1 MRTIIDN
8 RTYKTERSMNR
19 AIERETAKHG
29 EVESTIVANEDG
41 TFTLTISIASDEPV
55 EVEIPRKPD
64 GSIDT
69 GQTDEELAA
78 EAAENAKIDAQ
89 MAGEAAKAARLVK
102 AVEIAK
108 VEIAKDGSKGEA
120 AIIIE
125 AVEKA
130 AKKIA
135 QPRSIAILPA
145 VNAPAFA
152 SDNPKHRGSL
162 RMSSKVGQI
171 VEAGANMGVRA
182 SDLLPIFVKKN
193 GEAWSRAS
201 IDCVLRWDV
210 PAKGYSVQ
218 CVEDPAGID
227 HVYVV
232 RPIGLEVDDL
242 AGIEEHWFA
251 FANKYDAL
259 ENGADT

>member
-1 MRTIIDN
+1 MTIIIDN

-29 EVESTIVANEDG
+29 EVETVTTANEDG

-78 EAAENAKIDAQ
+78 EAAENAAIDAK
-89 MAGEAAKAARLVK
+89 MAGEKIDDS
-102 AVEIAK
+102 EK
-108 VEIAKDGSKGEA
+108 VE
-120 AIIIE
+120 
-125 AVEKA
+125 
-130 AKKIA
+130 KIA
-135 QPRSIAILPA
+135 RPRSNAILPA
-145 VNAPAFA
+145 VDAPAFA

-162 RMSSKVGQI
+162 RMNSKVGW
-171 VEAGANMGVRA
+171 VVTLAGATNGARA

-218 CVEDPAGID
+218 CVEDPDGID

-232 RPIGLEVDDL
+232 RPIGFWVDDL
-242 AGIEEHWFA
+242 AGIEEHWFG
-251 FANKYDAL
+251 
-259 ENGADT
+259 GADGASVE

>member
-1 MRTIIDN
+1 MTIIIDN

-29 EVESTIVANEDG
+29 EVESTIVTNEDG
-41 TFTLTISIASDEPV
+41 TFTLTINIADNDEPV

-89 MAGEAAKAARLVK
+89 MAGDVTASKDDDTDSE
-102 AVEIAK
+102 K
-108 VEIAKDGSKGEA
+108 VE
-120 AIIIE
+120 
-125 AVEKA
+125 
-130 AKKIA
+130 KIA
-135 QPRSIAILPA
+135 RPRSNAILPA
-145 VNAPAFA
+145 VNAPAFS

-182 SDLLPIFVKKN
+182 STLLPIFVKKN

-218 CVEDPAGID
+218 CVEDPDGID

-232 RPIGLEVDDL
+232 RPIGFAVDNL
-242 AGIEEHWFA
+242 TGIEEHWFG
-251 FANKYDAL
+251 
-259 ENGADT
+259 GADA

>member
-1 MRTIIDN
+1 MTIIIDN

-89 MAGEAAKAARLVK
+89 MAGGDSIKDADT
-102 AVEIAK
+102 K
-108 VEIAKDGSKGEA
+108 VE
-120 AIIIE
+120 
-125 AVEKA
+125 
-130 AKKIA
+130 KIA
-135 QPRSIAILPA
+135 RPRSNAILPA
-145 VNAPAFA
+145 VDAPAFA

-162 RMSSKVGQI
+162 RMNSKVGW
-171 VEAGANMGVRA
+171 VVTLAGATNGARA

-218 CVEDPAGID
+218 CVEDPDGID

-232 RPIGLEVDDL
+232 RPIGFALDNL
-242 AGIEEHWFA
+242 ADVKEHWFG
-251 FANKYDAL
+251 
-259 ENGADT
+259 GADGASVE

>member
-89 MAGEAAKAARLVK
+89 MAGGDSIKD
-102 AVEIAK
+102 AVTK
-108 VEIAKDGSKGEA
+108 VENVSASKD
-120 AIIIE
+120 
-125 AVEKA
+125 AVTA
-130 AKKIA
+130 R
-135 QPRSIAILPA
+135 PRSNAILPA
-145 VNAPAFA
+145 VDAPAFA

-182 SDLLPIFVKKN
+182 STLLPIFVKKN

-218 CVEDPAGID
+218 CVEDPDGID

-232 RPIGLEVDDL
+232 RPIGFALDNL
-242 AGIEEHWFA
+242 AGVEEHWF
-251 FANKYDAL
+251 
-259 ENGADT
+259 GADA

>member
-1 MRTIIDN
+1 MTIIIDN

-89 MAGEAAKAARLVK
+89 MAGEKIDDS
-102 AVEIAK
+102 EK
-108 VEIAKDGSKGEA
+108 VE
-120 AIIIE
+120 
-125 AVEKA
+125 
-130 AKKIA
+130 KIA
-135 QPRSIAILPA
+135 RPRSIAILPA
-145 VNAPAFA
+145 VDAPAFA

-162 RMSSKVGQI
+162 RMNSKVGW
-171 VEAGANMGVRA
+171 VVTLAGATNGARA
-182 SDLLPIFVKKN
+182 SDLIPLFVKKN

-218 CVEDPAGID
+218 CVEDPDGID

-242 AGIEEHWFA
+242 AGVEEHWFG
-251 FANKYDAL
+251 DADDASV
-259 ENGADT
+259 E